1 MKLKIITTTTN
12 TLSNAK
18 SISKALID
26 NKLTPCVQILPNILS
41 IYRWNNK
48 IINNNEFLMLIKSSE
63 NNLEPCK
70 LIIEKYHNYDIPELI
85 ILDGDIIEDD
95 YKTWFNEHSRK
106 I

>member
-70 LIIEKYHNYDIPELI
+70 LIIEKYHNYDIPE
-85 ILDGDIIEDD
+85 IIEFGANVLNNN
-95 YKTWFNEHSRK
+95 YSEWFKMN
-106 I
+106 II

>member
-26 NKLTPCVQILPNILS
+26 NKLTPCVQILPNISS

-48 IINNNEFLMLIKSSE
+48 IINNKEFLMLIKSSE

-70 LIIEKYHNYDIPELI
+70 LIIEKYHNYDIPE
-85 ILDGDIIEDD
+85 IIEFEANVLNNN
-95 YKTWFNEHSRK
+95 YSEWFKMNLK
-106 I
+106 